1 MESSKKRFHLQTFGC
16 QMNVNDSEKLAGLLS
31 QAGYEAADR
40 MDEADFVFVN
50 TCAVRE
56 KATQKLYHQL
66 GRIRKLK
73 KQRPALKVGVGGCVA
88 QLEGTGI
95 LGRAPHVDVLVG
107 THTVSRVADLLAQA
121 EREGASQVDLDRKAD
136 AFGVPAATVAHSSPV
151 RAFVTVMEG
160 CNHVCSFCVVP
171 RTRGPEINRDPDSVV
186 AEVRALVDRGHRE
199 VMLLGQTVDA
209 YRYDGLDFAGL
220 LARVDAVPGLERLR
234 FTTSHPEHITP
245 RLADAL
251 RDLPRVC
258 PYLHLPVQSGSD
270 RILASMRRGYD
281 RARYLET
288 VRLLRDRVPDLAI
301 SSDVIVGYPGE
312 TASDF
317 EATLSL
323 VDEVS
328 FEGLFSFEYSPR
340 PGTTSRLLPDDV
352 TGEEK
357 ARRLQAVN
365 RLQQRRQL
373 AANQARVGTREE
385 VLVDSVDDRRASG
398 RTRHFR
404 IVHFEGTSDLL
415 GRLVGVEVTRGGAN
429 SLQGR
434 LSTQPVH

>member
-1 MESSKKRFHLQTFGC
+1 
-16 QMNVNDSEKLAGLLS
+16 
-31 QAGYEAADR
+31 
-40 MDEADFVFVN
+40 
-50 TCAVRE
+50 
-56 KATQKLYHQL
+56 
-66 GRIRKLK
+66 
-73 KQRPALKVGVGGCVA
+73 
-88 QLEGTGI
+88 
-95 LGRAPHVDVLVG
+95 
-107 THTVSRVADLLAQA
+107 
-121 EREGASQVDLDRKAD
+121 
-136 AFGVPAATVAHSSPV
+136 
-151 RAFVTVMEG
+151 
-160 CNHVCSFCVVP
+160 
-171 RTRGPEINRDPDSVV
+171 
-186 AEVRALVDRGHRE
+186 
-199 VMLLGQTVDA
+199 MLLGQTVDA